1 MLRSDVNV
9 TRRRVMKGAAAAAA
23 SFTAGPAR
31 GAVPARPSMDRTVQE
46 LASDEAFWRTIAA
59 QYDVTPDVVNF
70 ENGFWG
76 LMAKPVMEA
85 FFRNTEKV
93 NRNNSWYARRDY
105 YTDIEPIHQRLAD
118 FLGAGVDEIVFTRGA
133 TEALQGL
140 VVGYNRLKPGD
151 SVMYSDLDY
160 DSIQTAMHT
169 KAKLTGASV
178 VRITI
183 PEPVTHDGLIDRYRQ
198 ALAANPKVRLLLL
211 THISHRTGLMI
222 PVRDIVEMARGYGV
236 DCIVDAAHSWGQ
248 TDFRMEDL
256 GADFVGFNLHKWIG
270 APIGAGLMY
279 IRRDRLQDIS
289 PNMSERPEGVG
300 TIFNRVHTG
309 TTNFATFLTVSDA
322 LDFHNLVGPK
332 PKAARLAYL
341 RNLWVDE
348 MRADDRIE
356 ILTPD
361 DDRLHAGITAF
372 RFRGITNA
380 DDNKAIVNALV
391 EKHRIFTV
399 IRTGVANGACVR
411 VTPAL
416 YNTPDDCV
424 QLVRALRSLLAD
436 I

>member
-1 MLRSDVNV
+1 MKL
-9 TRRRVMKGAAAAAA
+9 TRRLVMKGAAAAAA
-23 SFTAGPAR
+23 SFTSETACAASP
-31 GAVPARPSMDRTVQE
+31 VNPSAELTAQF

-70 ENGFWG
+70 ENGYWG

-105 YTDIEPIHQRLAD
+105 YADIQPIQNRLSE
-118 FLGAGVDEIVFTRGA
+118 FLGAEPDEIVFTRGA

-140 VVGYNRLKPGD
+140 VGGYNRLKPGD
-151 SVMYSDLDY
+151 AVMYSDLDY
-160 DSIQTAMHT
+160 DSIQVAMDT
-169 KAKLTGASV
+169 LSERNAGTV

-183 PEPVTHDGLIDRYRQ
+183 PEPVTYDELVDTYRQ

-211 THISHRTGLMI
+211 THISHRTGLKI
-222 PVRDIVEMARGYGV
+222 PVRDIVEMARGFGV

-279 IRRDRLQDIS
+279 IRRDRLADIS
-289 PNMSERPEGVG
+289 PNISERPDGLG
-300 TIFNRVHTG
+300 SIYNRVHTG
-309 TTNFATFLTVSDA
+309 TTNFATFLTINDA
-322 LDFHNLVGPK
+322 LDFHELVGPK
-332 PKAARLAYL
+332 NKEARIAYL
-341 RNLWVDE
+341 RNLWAEE
-348 MRADDRIE
+348 MRGDERIE

-361 DDRLHAGITAF
+361 DPRLHAGITSF
-372 RFRGITNA
+372 RIKGKTSA
-380 DDNKAIVNALV
+380 EDNKAIVSELV
-391 EKHRIFTV
+391 DKHRIFTV

-416 YNTPDDCV
+416 YNNADQCL
-424 QLVRALRSLLAD
+424 QLVRALRSVLVEA
-436 I
+436 